1 MGLVSTVRARWLR
14 GIVAGWLAWAI
25 VPAQAAAPVIFDDFS
40 YRGED
45 AAFATPLAKG
55 QYRNPVLAGF
65 YPDPAVTR
73 VGDRYYLVNST
84 FAYFPGIPVFES
96 EDLVHWRLLGHAIDR
111 PGQLDFSG
119 LGTSRGVFAPSIAH
133 HGDTFYIFNTAVDN
147 GGNYYVTAKD
157 PAGPWSDPVWL
168 KEVDG
173 IDPSLFIDDNGK
185 AYLLNNGPPQ
195 GTPRYEGHR
204 AIWLQAFDLK
214 TGQPFGPRKV
224 LLDGG
229 VAPEKNPIWIEGP
242 HLYHR
247 QGWYYLSCAEGGTGP
262 QHSQVVLR
270 ARSPWGPFE
279 PYARNPILTQRDLPA
294 DRAHPIANAGHADL
308 VEGRDGHWWAIFL
321 ASRIYGDG
329 HYQTGRE
336 TFLLPV
342 EWREGWP
349 VILDTGKAIPQV
361 ADAPS
366 WMKTTQDQAPHSGN
380 FDWRDDFA
388 APALKTEWLSLRAPP
403 TWADLRATPGK
414 LSLVPQTDG
423 LEGHG
428 HPAFLGR
435 RQQHLKFDT
444 TLDVQLPTTPGVTAG
459 MAMYQDEKHWYV
471 LGVQRTGQGG
481 VVFVQRHV
489 GAGTEIV
496 ARARVPD
503 GHTLRLRIQADAG
516 RGDFAFDAGAGWQ
529 PLREAEDIHVL
540 STDLAGGFV
549 GVMIGPYAR
558 AEAAPFQ
565 ED

>member
-1 MGLVSTVRARWLR
+1 MLRARLSHGLVTAMLACASLS
-14 GIVAGWLAWAI
+14 AWA
-25 VPAQAAAPVIFDDFS
+25 ASPVAFDDFV
-40 YRGED
+40 YQGDD
-45 AAFATPLAKG
+45 AAFAVPLGAL

-168 KEVDG
+168 KDVDG
-173 IDPSLFIDDNGK
+173 IDPSLFIDDDGR

-195 GTPRYEGHR
+195 GTPRYPGHR
-204 AIWLQAFDLK
+204 AIWLQAFDLAS
-214 TGQPFGPRKV
+214 GQPQGPRTV

-229 VAPEKNPIWIEGP
+229 VAPETQPIWIEGP

-247 QGWYYLSCAEGGTGP
+247 DGWYYLSCAEGGTGP

-270 ARSPWGPFE
+270 ARSPWGPFQ
-279 PYARNPILTQRDLPA
+279 PYAHNPILTQRDLPA
-294 DRAHPIANAGHADL
+294 DRPDPIANAGHADL
-308 VEGRDGHWWAIFL
+308 VEGRDGRWWALFL

-342 EWREGWP
+342 EWRDGWP
-349 VILDTGKAIPQV
+349 VILDPGHAIPQV
-361 ADAPS
+361 ASAPS
-366 WMKTTQDQAPHSGN
+366 WMRASATQAPLSGN
-380 FDWRDDFA
+380 FRWHDDFS
-388 APALKTEWLSLRAPP
+388 APALRPEWISLRAPP
-403 TWADLRATPGK
+403 RWADVRRQPGT
-414 LSLVPQTDG
+414 LLIEPQADG
-423 LEGHG
+423 LDGHG
-428 HPAFLGR
+428 LPSFLAR
-435 RQQHLKFDT
+435 RQQHARFDAE
-444 TLDVQLPTTPGVTAG
+444 VQMQAPDAPGVTAG
-459 MAMYQDEKHWYV
+459 LALYQDEAHWYV
-471 LGVQRTGQGG
+471 FGIQRTAQGLQL
-481 VVFVQRHV
+481 FLQRQTPE
-489 GAGTEIV
+489 GRRIV
-496 ARARVPD
+496 AQRLLPAAE
-503 GHTLRLRIQADAG
+503 TLRLRIHGDAG
-516 RGDFAFDAGAGWQ
+516 RGDFAFDSGAGWQ
-529 PLREAEDIHVL
+529 PLREGEDIHVL

-549 GVMIGPYAR
+549 GVTVGPYAR

-565 ED
+565 EH